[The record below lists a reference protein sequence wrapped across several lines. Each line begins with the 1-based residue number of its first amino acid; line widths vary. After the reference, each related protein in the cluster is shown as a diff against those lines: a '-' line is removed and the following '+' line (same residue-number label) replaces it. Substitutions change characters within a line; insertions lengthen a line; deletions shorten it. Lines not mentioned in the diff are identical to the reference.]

1 MDRNGGL
8 MIQGMMIKKLAG
20 MIFKLVMKQLM
31 KQFDLEGIQKYV
43 KEPNELDK
51 DVKFLKKENKALRK
65 EMKKVLKLV
74 DKLL

>member
-1 MDRNGGL
+1 
-8 MIQGMMIKKLAG
+8 MIQGMVIKKLG
-20 MIFKLVMKQLM
+20 GIIFKLVMKKLM

-51 DVKFLKKENKALRK
+51 DVKLLKKENKALK
-65 EMKKVLKLV
+65 KQMKQVLKAV

>member
-8 MIQGMMIKKLAG
+8 MIQGLMVKKLGG

-43 KEPNELDK
+43 KEPNELDQ
-51 DVKFLKKENKALRK
+51 DVKVLKKENKALK
-65 EMKKVLKLV
+65 KQMKQVLKAV

>member
-1 MDRNGGL
+1 
-8 MIQGMMIKKLAG
+8 MMIKKLAG

>member
-1 MDRNGGL
+1 
-8 MIQGMMIKKLAG
+8 MIQGMMIKKLGG

-31 KQFDLEGIQKYV
+31 KKFDLEGIQKYV

-51 DVKFLKKENKALRK
+51 DVKFLKKENKALK
-65 EMKKVLKLV
+65 KQMKQVLKAV

>member
-1 MDRNGGL
+1 

>member
-1 MDRNGGL
+1 
-8 MIQGMMIKKLAG
+8 MIQGIMIKKLGG

-51 DVKFLKKENKALRK
+51 DVKFLKKENKALK
-65 EMKKVLKLV
+65 KQMKKVLKLV